1 MTARRKRVLLVGMNK
16 WLDEVC
22 VLGDEDLLSKLD
34 GFAACDR
41 RLNAQIVA
49 HLAEVYMR
57 KLHLD
62 QGYTSL
68 YVYANERLG
77 FSEDQ
82 AYKRARTAKL
92 VHDFPEVL
100 DHLESGELTLS
111 SAVVLAPHLAA
122 CCDEVKAEAGEA
134 LIEQARGMSKRQ
146 AERLV
151 AQPPRGGDVADGE
164 PRVKLELWVR
174 KEDLEKFE
182 RAVDLD
188 RHKDPSGDSAAL
200 FARLVDQYVK
210 RREKERFAVTDRPR
224 TAPGRETKSTA
235 ATAPGRSSEDIPAA
249 TKRQV
254 YLRDEKRCT
263 FVGPSGTR
271 CTSTGF
277 LEIDHVVPRA
287 LGGGSEA
294 SNLRLLCRSHN
305 GRAAEHALGVE
316 TVTQAKGKAALRADA
331 TSALVNLGFSRKVAR
346 RAVGHSEGAT
356 IEAVIR
362 SALKHTPRAA
372 SR

>member
-1 MTARRKRVLLVGMNK
+1 MNTLL
-16 WLDEVC
+16 DDVC
-22 VLGDEDLLSKLD
+22 VLSDDELLSKLD

-41 RLNAQIVA
+41 RLNAEIVA
-49 HLAEVYMR
+49 HLAEVDMR

-62 QGYTSL
+62 QGYASL

-82 AYKRARTAKL
+82 AYKRARVAKL

-122 CCDEVKAEAGEA
+122 SCDEEEGEGDA

-146 AERLV
+146 VERLV
-151 AQPPRGGDVADGE
+151 ARPPRGGDDDSE
-164 PRVKLELWVR
+164 PLVKLELWVR

-182 RAVDLD
+182 RAMDLD
-188 RHKDPSGDSAAL
+188 RHKDPSGDSAEL

-210 RREKERFAVTDRPR
+210 QREKERFAVTERPQ

-235 ATAPGRSSEDIPAA
+235 TTAPGRSSKDIPAA
-249 TKRQV
+249 TKRHV
-254 YLRDEKRCT
+254 YERDEKRCA

-271 CTSTGF
+271 CANTGF
-277 LEIDHVVPRA
+277 LEIDHVMPRA
-287 LGGGSEA
+287 LGGESEA

-305 GRAAEHALGVE
+305 GRAAEHVLGVE
-316 TVTQAKGKAALRADA
+316 TIARAKVRAALRADA

-362 SALKHTPRAA
+362 SALKHTPQPAIR
-372 SR
+372 

>member
-1 MTARRKRVLLVGMNK
+1 MNTLL
-16 WLDEVC
+16 DDVC
-22 VLGDEDLLSKLD
+22 VLSDDELLSKLD
-34 GFAACDR
+34 AFAACDR

-49 HLAEVYMR
+49 HLAEVDMR

-62 QGYTSL
+62 QGYASL

-82 AYKRARTAKL
+82 AYKRARVAKL

-122 CCDEVKAEAGEA
+122 SCDEAQGEAGET
-134 LIEQARGMSKRQ
+134 LIEQACGMSKRQ
-146 AERLV
+146 VERLV
-151 AQPPRGGDVADGE
+151 AQPPRGGDVDDGE

-182 RAVDLD
+182 RAMDLD
-188 RHKDPSGDSAAL
+188 RHRDPSGDSAEL
-200 FARLVDQYVK
+200 FARLVSEYVK
-210 RREKERFAVTDRPR
+210 QREKERFAVTDRPR

-235 ATAPGRSSEDIPAA
+235 TTAPGRSSKDVPAA

-254 YLRDEKRCT
+254 YLRDEQRCT

-271 CTSTGF
+271 CANTGF
-277 LEIDHVVPRA
+277 LEIDHVMPRA
-287 LGGGSEA
+287 LGGGNQLG
-294 SNLRLLCRSHN
+294 NLRLLCRSHN
-305 GRAAEHALGVE
+305 GRAAEHSLGVE
-316 TVTQAKGKAALRADA
+316 TIARAKGKASLRADA

-346 RAVGHSEGAT
+346 RAVGQSEGAT

-362 SALKHTPRAA
+362 SALKHTPQAA
-372 SR
+372 IR